1 MKSTGT
7 DHVRVQIGSVEVVIG
22 IFMLFICI
30 VVMNVLI
37 GLTVSRTDYFVEIAD
52 LKRLRITAEAIS
64 SFEYFGIKDTI
75 SWNRIEVSMKPRKSF
90 ENRFFNQFCE
100 AQSGN
105 LVQSSVEY
113 EAKLYY
119 HTSLL
124 NTELFAQTKDIGMTK
139 FLIQKARKICEEHQI
154 NANPTT
160 LRRKHSFLR
169 TLEAL

>member
-1 MKSTGT
+1 MGA
-7 DHVRVQIGSVEVVIG
+7 H
-22 IFMLFICI
+22 
-30 VVMNVLI
+30 
-37 GLTVSRTDYFVEIAD
+37 
-52 LKRLRITAEAIS
+52 
-64 SFEYFGIKDTI
+64 IK
-75 SWNRIEVSMKPRKSF
+75 
-90 ENRFFNQFCE
+90 FFNQFCE

-119 HTSLL
+119 YTSLL

-154 NANPTT
+154 NANPTI
-160 LRRKHSFLR
+160 LRRRHSFLR